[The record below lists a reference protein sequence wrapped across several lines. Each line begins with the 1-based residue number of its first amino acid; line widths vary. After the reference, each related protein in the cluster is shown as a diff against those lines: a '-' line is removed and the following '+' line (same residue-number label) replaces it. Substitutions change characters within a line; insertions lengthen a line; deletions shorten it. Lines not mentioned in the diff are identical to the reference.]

1 MTRKPVIEDIALGL
15 FASEGFEGASL
26 GRIAEAVGIR
36 KPSIYAHFRSKED
49 LFLSVFNGAL
59 TRKRRDW
66 FRYALQGAELPL
78 EDNLH
83 RLTQRLLDD
92 YESDSE
98 TRFLLRM
105 FYFPP
110 SALHDDVMAL
120 VMPFFEQAEQGL
132 AQLLERPTHAR
143 RLHPGGASEAALA
156 YVTVLDG
163 VMAEAIYGDRAR
175 AERRLKA
182 IWPIYCRGVLNEQ
195 LNKLSE

>member
-1 MTRKPVIEDIALGL
+1 MTRKPVIEDVALGL

-49 LFLSVFNGAL
+49 LFLRVFDRAL
-59 TRKRRDW
+59 GRKRRDW

-78 EDNLH
+78 ENNLH
-83 RLTQRLLDD
+83 RLTERLLDD
-92 YESDSE
+92 YESDPE

-110 SALHDDVMAL
+110 NSLHDDVMTR
-120 VMPFFEQAEQGL
+120 VVPFFEQAELGL
-132 AQLLERPTHAR
+132 KQLLLRPAHAA
-143 RLHPGGASEAALA
+143 RLHPGGAPDAALA

-163 VMAEAIYGDRAR
+163 IMAEAIYGDRTR
-175 AERRLKA
+175 ADRRLRA
-182 IWPIYCRGVLNEQ
+182 VWPIYCRGILQN
-195 LNKLSE
+195 

>member
-1 MTRKPVIEDIALGL
+1 MTRKPVIEDVALGL

-49 LFLSVFNGAL
+49 LFLCVFDRAL
-59 TRKRRDW
+59 RRKRRDW

-83 RLTQRLLDD
+83 RLTERLLDD

-110 SALHDDVMAL
+110 NSLHDDVMAR
-120 VMPFFEQAEQGL
+120 VVPFFEEAEQGL
-132 AQLLERPTHAR
+132 KQLLEKPPHAA
-143 RLHPGGASEAALA
+143 RLHAGGAPDAALA

-163 VMAEAIYGDRAR
+163 IMAEAIYGDRTR
-175 AERRLKA
+175 AERRLRA
-182 IWPIYCRGVLNEQ
+182 VWPIYCRGILKNQ
-195 LNKLSE
+195 T